1 MEAPLEKIEAKLY
14 SMALEGNWNA
24 IRFTLINRAPA
35 RWQDHPEPPK
45 EDPTNNLLEVLSG
58 FSGLPGCEAD
68 SPQTEKE
75 DCNGNAD
82 NTGASCAGSVQDG
95 EDFGRSGPYSDAGF
109 NWTEYDNYLQYLG
122 DH

>member
-1 MEAPLEKIEAKLY
+1 MDAPLEKIEAKLY

-58 FSGLPGCEAD
+58 FAGLPGAEAD
-68 SPQTEKE
+68 TPQTEKE
-75 DCNGNAD
+75 DSSGNID
-82 NTGASCAGSVQDG
+82 NASAPGTGSVQDG
-95 EDFGRSGPYSDAGF
+95 EDSRRPGPLSDLGF
-109 NWTEYDNYLQYLG
+109 RWAEHDGYLQYLG
-122 DH
+122 DN

>member
-58 FSGLPGCEAD
+58 FAGLPGSEAD
-68 SPQTEKE
+68 TPQTEKE
-75 DCNGNAD
+75 DVSGGID
-82 NTGASCAGSVQDG
+82 YTGAPGTGSIQDG
-95 EDFGRSGPYSDAGF
+95 EDSCGPGPLSDLGF
-109 NWTEYDNYLQYLG
+109 RWAEHDGYLQYLG
-122 DH
+122 DN

>member
-58 FSGLPGCEAD
+58 FAGLPGSEAD
-68 SPQTEKE
+68 TPQTEKE
-75 DCNGNAD
+75 DGIGSAD
-82 NTGASCAGSVQDG
+82 NASAPCAGSVQDG
-95 EDFGRSGPYSDAGF
+95 EDFGRPGPFSDLGF
-109 NWTEYDNYLQYLG
+109 RWAEHDGYLQYLG
-122 DH
+122 DN